1 MNRLKSA
8 PMTDEDYDAWDALPI
23 RWVTSQFWHVLYF
36 KSRQADTADAEL
48 MFQAQR
54 VPCVLSVRRWDEGPE
69 EPKIYLRGG
78 KRVGTLEGS
87 GIEIHEIEQATW
99 HREQT

>member
-1 MNRLKSA
+1 MRPLPTA
-8 PMTDEDYDAWDALPI
+8 PLTLE
-23 RWVTSQFWHVLYF
+23 
-36 KSRQADTADAEL
+36 DTAIWCVVYLRRGRRPEYGIGPASRADSSDAEL